1 MEAIMTKFNIDNKNL
16 FAKTLIYILGIIIF
30 FGYWEFFGVSNAI
43 IGFLIVNAATMLF
56 HKDLTAKP
64 LRNILKFLFIYFFIG
79 ICTFI
84 SSYNI
89 YLGFFVNFFCKL
101 FLYIFYGLYIIL

>member
-64 LRNILKFLFIYFFIG
+64 LRNILKFLYIFLYWNLYIYIKLQ
-79 ICTFI
+79 
-84 SSYNI
+84 
-89 YLGFFVNFFCKL
+89 YLFRFFCKL
-101 FLYIFYGLYIIL
+101 FLYIFYGLYSIL